1 MTIRPSIDVATRVS
15 PQLSTLFEQIAAD
28 PERESPPTL
37 GDVRALLRRR
47 SAPVRETE
55 YLHPRDADSQLVEL
69 DALIEEFGPDA
80 ALAAFVVAQAS
91 EGLSRIIAAVV
102 NDPAMPK
109 RPSLA
114 VVREAMAAGLI
125 ARLIGNG
132 AIDEDDDTAL
142 LAEVDELIHRCGN
155 AATAEDFI
163 RYE

>member
-15 PQLSTLFEQIAAD
+15 PELSALFARTAAD

-37 GDVRALLRRR
+37 GDVRGLLRRR
-47 SAPVRETE
+47 SAPARETE
-55 YLHPRDADSQLVEL
+55 YLHPQDADSLLVEL

-80 ALAAFVVAQAS
+80 AVAAFVVAQAS
-91 EGLSRIIAAVV
+91 EGLSRVIAAVV
-102 NDPAMPK
+102 NDPRLPK

-114 VVREAMAAGLI
+114 VVREAMTAGLV
-125 ARLIGNG
+125 ARLVGQG

-142 LAEVDELIHRCGN
+142 LGEIDEMIRRYGK